1 MPTLLLTL
9 PPAQAGKENSPQK
22 LHEELITMTKRI
34 LMIEDDREMVTL
46 GRLILER
53 EGYEVLAAYG
63 GAEGLDLL
71 RRENGNVDLLLLDIM
86 MIGMDGWQ
94 VLTEVKTDEKL
105 RHIPVIMLTARHY
118 LEDENETATYADK
131 FEHYVVKPFV
141 VRDLL
146 AKIAEVLDRVEKSNT
161 K

>member
-1 MPTLLLTL
+1 M
-9 PPAQAGKENSPQK
+9 A
-22 LHEELITMTKRI
+22 KRI

-46 GRLILER
+46 GQFILER
-53 EGYEVLAAYG
+53 EGYEVSVAYSG
-63 GAEGLDLL
+63 TEGLELL
-71 RRENGNVDLLLLDIM
+71 RRETGVDLLLLDIM

-94 VLTEVKTDEKL
+94 VLTEVKSDKEL

-118 LEDENETATYADK
+118 LEDEDETATHSDN

-146 AKIAEVLDRVEKSNT
+146 AKIAEVLDRS
-161 K
+161 

>member
-1 MPTLLLTL
+1 M
-9 PPAQAGKENSPQK
+9 A
-22 LHEELITMTKRI
+22 KRI

-46 GRLILER
+46 GKLILER
-53 EGYEVLAAYG
+53 EGYEVIAAYD

-71 RRENGNVDLLLLDIM
+71 GRESDSIDLLLLDIM
-86 MIGMDGWQ
+86 MIGIDGWQ
-94 VLTEVKTDEKL
+94 VLSEVKADEKL

-118 LEDENETATYADK
+118 LEDEDETATYADK

-146 AKIAEVLDRVEKSNT
+146 AKIAEVLDQS
-161 K
+161 

>member
-1 MPTLLLTL
+1 MLYL
-9 PPAQAGKENSPQK
+9 NSQVRFSVCQHWHEQQVITATSE
-22 LHEELITMTKRI
+22 LHEESIIMAKRI

-46 GRLILER
+46 GKLILER

-63 GAEGLDLL
+63 GAEGLELL
-71 RRENGNVDLLLLDIM
+71 RGQQSEIDLLLLDIM

-94 VLTEVKTDEKL
+94 VLTEVKADEKL

-118 LEDENETATYADK
+118 LEDENETASYADK

-146 AKIAEVLDRVEKSNT
+146 AKIAEVVNRP
-161 K
+161 